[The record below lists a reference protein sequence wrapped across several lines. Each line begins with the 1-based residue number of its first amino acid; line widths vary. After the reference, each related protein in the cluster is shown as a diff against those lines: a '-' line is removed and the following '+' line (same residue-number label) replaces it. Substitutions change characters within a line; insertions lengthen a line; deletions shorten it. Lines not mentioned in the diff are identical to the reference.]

1 VSVIRI
7 RSALALLA
15 ATAALLAAAA
25 GASAAPPKPD
35 TQAAPEA
42 VAAPVCTTFA
52 AANAAGQRRVVTNNS
67 PGLYSGTAYAPMDC
81 GTTTIRLPYGRR
93 ALFVTR
99 VDAELTCTGAAGQ
112 WCLGRVL
119 YRGVEGQP
127 NAPEP
132 DSFAWAKSNPDAA
145 DWESNSFTRTGVV
158 GPCSVLAGCA
168 VVVQVQVR
176 NHAAGLLFRVDD
188 STVDV
193 DVTYF

>member
-1 VSVIRI
+1 VFR
-7 RSALALLA
+7 AKA
-15 ATAALLAAAA
+15 AVVVAAVAALVFGVGA
-25 GASAAPPKPD
+25 ASAAPPKPD
-35 TQAAPEA
+35 AQAAPTA
-42 VAAPVCTTFA
+42 VTAPVCATFA

-67 PGLYSGTAYAPMDC
+67 PGLYVNTAYAPMDC
-81 GTTTIRLPYGRR
+81 GTTTIRLPYARR

-99 VDAELTCTGAAGQ
+99 VDAEVTCTGLAGQ

-158 GPCSVLAGCA
+158 GPCSLLTGCA